1 MPFSGLL
8 RGVKWFETD
17 VLGLP
22 ISPIFKGQAVQEEQL
37 DCFTFED
44 GTDRYSRNVGF
55 NLTYVA

>member
-22 ISPIFKGQAVQEEQL
+22 IGAIFKGQAVQEEQL
-37 DCFTFED
+37 DYFTFED
-44 GTDRYSRNVGF
+44 GTDR
-55 NLTYVA
+55 